1 MAELESCQ
9 SLDVPAIKSGALDG
23 IEQARD
29 DCHRV
34 NFHFGFCA
42 YVMTAPE
49 SLLKCT
55 IGLRGGMDP
64 PFHFQICRVGVC
76 NSAAQVIE
84 RLGCLQWFFIN
95 RDCPWRF
102 NGHWRRLIKQLG
114 LRYVDL

>member
-49 SLLKCT
+49 
-55 IGLRGGMDP
+55 
-64 PFHFQICRVGVC
+64 
-76 NSAAQVIE
+76 
-84 RLGCLQWFFIN
+84 CLF
-95 RDCPWRF
+95 
-102 NGHWRRLIKQLG
+102 
-114 LRYVDL
+114 